1 MKLYKVLYKTIRFP
15 IMAEIDNIENEI
27 EQCRKPS
34 QDNKTVTYDLSGINF
49 SDVKKT
55 TKALAKVLFDN
66 DIYNWISKNGK
77 NLIATPTY
85 KIEIIINNE
94 NKRRITKMEKDFK
107 KYLGFDDIQSK
118 YIDDI
123 QNAVHSST
131 DPVSVL
137 FFGIWAFV
145 FQHFENKSADR
156 EYITNMMDTIMKNIE
171 IL

>member
-1 MKLYKVLYKTIRFP
+1 
-15 IMAEIDNIENEI
+15 MAEKDNIENEI
-27 EQCRKPS
+27 EQCRRLS
-34 QDNKTVTYDLSGINF
+34 LDNKTVTYDLNNGINF
-49 SDVKKT
+49 SDIKKT
-55 TKALAKVLFDN
+55 TKALAKVLFEK

-77 NLIATPTY
+77 NLIVTPSY
-85 KIEIIINNE
+85 KIEIRINDE
-94 NKRRITKMEKDFK
+94 NKRAITKMEKDFK

-137 FFGIWAFV
+137 FLGIWAFV
-145 FQHFENKSADR
+145 FKHEENKSADR
-156 EYITNMMDTIMKNIE
+156 EYITNMMSTIMKNIE

>member
-1 MKLYKVLYKTIRFP
+1 MN
-15 IMAEIDNIENEI
+15 EIDNIENEI
-27 EQCRKPS
+27 EQCRS
-34 QDNKTVTYDLSGINF
+34 SSLDNKTVTYDLSSINF

-55 TKALAKVLFDN
+55 TRALAKVLFDK
-66 DIYNWISKNGK
+66 DINNWISKNGK
-77 NLIATPTY
+77 NLIVIPDY
-85 KIEIIINNE
+85 KIEIIINDE
-94 NKRRITKMEKDFK
+94 NKKEITKMDKDFK

-137 FFGIWAFV
+137 FLGIWAFAI
-145 FQHFENKSADR
+145 QHEENKSADR
-156 EYITNMMDTIMKNIE
+156 EYITNMMSTIMKNIE